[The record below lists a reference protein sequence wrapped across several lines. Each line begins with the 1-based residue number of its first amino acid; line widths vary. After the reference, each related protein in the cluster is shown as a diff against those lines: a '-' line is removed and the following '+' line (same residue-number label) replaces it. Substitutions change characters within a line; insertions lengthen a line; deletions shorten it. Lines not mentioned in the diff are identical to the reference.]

1 MVFAR
6 LALPPSGPFAASHLL
21 GREGRCRPV
30 VGFEDAD
37 VGDGANA
44 TSVGLEEANVEN
56 ERFIA
61 LIEPEDLPEK

>member
-1 MVFAR
+1 MGRPLESLVLQGDANDLKV
-6 LALPPSGPFAASHLL
+6 LASVI
-21 GREGRCRPV
+21 R
-30 VGFEDAD
+30 D

-44 TSVGLEEANVEN
+44 TSVGLEEADVGN

>member
-1 MVFAR
+1 MGRPLESLVLQGNANDLKV
-6 LALPPSGPFAASHLL
+6 LAGVI
-21 GREGRCRPV
+21 R
-30 VGFEDAD
+30 D